1 MTITSEAPA
10 EFSRELGPGGLEF
23 RTIPQTSAEIR
34 ASDTDETEALTI
46 EGFGSVSN
54 TPATLGHYFQWDEIV
69 EPGAWAE
76 SIKSGD
82 IRAMKNHDTNW
93 LLGRSK
99 SGSLRLEDRDEGL
112 WYEVDINPDDPNAV
126 GTHAQV
132 ARGDI
137 DGSSVWFRVVR
148 EEWTEPTEENELE
161 RPQRRI
167 LEGMLFETG
176 PVVFPAFEET
186 SVAARSLR
194 PLDAALR
201 AAGIRGTRRAR
212 LASDLLADPDSVEDE
227 LRTLFTRS
235 PELRDSVCS
244 CDPELGRAADAAPS
258 GAAASAPEPAGLWVA
273 RQRLAHLARKSPA

>member
-1 MTITSEAPA
+1 MSTTSVAPD
-10 EFSRELGPGGLEF
+10 EFRRQLGPGGLES
-23 RTIPQTSAEIR
+23 RTIAKTRHPVLTR
-34 ASDTDETEALTI
+34 AGDDDSGLGI
-46 EGFGSVSN
+46 EGFGSVSGQA
-54 TPATLGHYFQWDEIV
+54 TTLGTYYQWDEIV

-76 SIKSGD
+76 SIKTGD
-82 IRAMKNHDTNW
+82 IRCMKNHDTNW
-93 LLGRSK
+93 LLGRTA
-99 SGSLRLEDRDEGL
+99 SGTLTLEDRDEGL
-112 WYEVDINPDDPNAV
+112 WYSVDINPDDPAAV

-148 EEWTEPTEENELE
+148 EEWTEPTDDNALE

-176 PVVFPAFEET
+176 PVVFPAFEQT
-186 SVAARSLR
+186 TAAARSLA

-201 AAGIRGTRRAR
+201 AAGVKDTRRAR
-212 LASDLLADPDSVEDE
+212 LASDLIADPEGVEDE
-227 LRTLFTRS
+227 LRTLFARS

-244 CDPELGRAADAAPS
+244 CDTTTGRAADAAPP

-273 RQRLAHLARKSPA
+273 RQRLALLARTSPA